1 VPGDGV
7 VIEARAT
14 GLCRSDWHVW
24 MGHDPSIRLP
34 HVPGHELAGVVA
46 TAQSAARRP
55 GDGPVLL
62 RQRRCEPCRQGHTQ
76 GCDVAYSPASA
87 HRALRRAGGDP
98 RCRPQLRPP
107 SNGVDFD
114 EAAAL
119 GCRFMTACAAVA
131 VRGRVRPGDW
141 LAVHR
146 CGGVGRLAVMLGKA
160 LARRAWPSTSTSARW
175 RSHSELGAT
184 HAIDART
191 DDPAR
196 QVTELTGGGAH
207 VSIDAIG
214 SAVTCARSAH
224 SLRKRGRQLQVGLL
238 VGGEGRATGADRAG
252 HLHELEVVGV
262 HGMAVRYYPALLRLV
277 ASGAV
282 QPEIT
287 SSSARSR
294 SQTPPPRSRP
304 CDATRSRASPSSTT
318 AESFTP
324 TRP

>member
-1 VPGDGV
+1 MHAFAEPLTVEQVRDPDVPGDGV

-146 CGGVGRLAVMLGKA
+146 CGGVGLLAVMLGKA
-160 LARRAWPSTSTSARW
+160 LGAASVAIDIDQRALALALGARGHARHRRAHRRPGTPSHR
-175 RSHSELGAT
+175 
-184 HAIDART
+184 
-191 DDPAR
+191 
-196 QVTELTGGGAH
+196 
-207 VSIDAIG
+207 
-214 SAVTCARSAH
+214 
-224 SLRKRGRQLQVGLL
+224 
-238 VGGEGRATGADRAG
+238 ADRRRGA
-252 HLHELEVVGV
+252 
-262 HGMAVRYYPALLRLV
+262 RLD
-277 ASGAV
+277 
-282 QPEIT
+282 
-287 SSSARSR
+287 RR
-294 SQTPPPRSRP
+294 NR
-304 CDATRSRASPSSTT
+304 
-318 AESFTP
+318 
-324 TRP
+324 